1 MIPAASTFATANA
14 ASRKQPIFLL
24 TIAGYS
30 RVFSNNPSYGTDFLI
45 EAISDLSTTVSDLD
59 GGADQRTLTV
69 TVQDG
74 TQASPGLITA
84 DFPGFTF
91 EGKKATLSTGFSGMS
106 SSDFVPIFTGVIDT
120 VASSNSNLC
129 YDFNITDDLLWT
141 TQVIFSVGD
150 SGLATDTN
158 NPKTINAHPLDLLV
172 SIITNELNRSSL
184 EYNRSNILAY
194 RDTVFAGLQFNFEI
208 TSPPQAQ
215 DFIEQQI
222 MQPLGGY
229 LFTNY
234 LGQLDVHFPGPQIGP
249 AIEGGCCVG
258 CFTNGGGVIVGTP
271 FLVGFGCSVV
281 APAGATQLQIGMAD
295 TYYGDNVGLGWFYA
309 VYDDTTSTT
318 LSGSFHTGA
327 NEEPWDPGVNPS
339 FSFTNG
345 GATAPPTLAVTAGHV
360 IRLVYTSGSASIGP
374 GGSLAGPLGPGGL
387 GVNSSSP
394 AWYCYSPTPLQSVF
408 AITEDN
414 TIGPPKNDIPA
425 AGQADLINQISIRF
439 DAGSG
444 GGSYG
449 SEYLAKDAASISL
462 YTQYG
467 QHIIQSDGMR
477 SGLQGFSLAAQTA
490 NFLFQRYGNK
500 NLYFDNCFV
509 VDWTGCV
516 LELGDAVAITNRF
529 IPDRKAGVVGIT
541 AKKFEV
547 VGIDHNFN
555 DGTVTLSLLDAGL
568 NLYSAFYIAP
578 AGEADYAS
586 AASYDQGHYMF
597 MCDNTD
603 KYSTGAAGNTL
614 S

>member
-1 MIPAASTFATANA
+1 MIPAASTFTTANA
-14 ASRKQPIFLL
+14 LVRKEPIFLL

-30 RVFSNNPSYGTDFLI
+30 RVFSNKSGYGTDTLI

-91 EGKKATLSTGFSGMS
+91 EGKKATLSTGFKGMS
-106 SSDFVPIFTGVIDT
+106 STDFLPIFTGVIDT
-120 VASSNSNLC
+120 VASSNSNTC

-141 TQVIFSVGD
+141 MQVIFSVGD
-150 SGLATDTN
+150 SGLATDST
-158 NPKTINAHPLDLLV
+158 NPKTINAHPLDLLI
-172 SIITNELNRSSL
+172 SIIKNELNRSSL
-184 EYNRSNILAY
+184 EYNESNILAY
-194 RDTVFAGLQFNFEI
+194 RDTVFAGLQFSFEI

-234 LGQLDVHFPGPQIGP
+234 LGQLDVHFPGPLLGP
-249 AIEGGCCVG
+249 AIEDGSCVG
-258 CFTNGGGVIVGTP
+258 CFTNGSGVIVGTP
-271 FLVGFGCSVV
+271 FLVGFGCSVI
-281 APAGATQLQIGMAD
+281 APPGATQLQIGMAD
-295 TYYGDNVGLGWFYA
+295 TYYGDNVGLGWFYS
-309 VYDDTTSTT
+309 VFDDTASTT
-318 LSGSFHTGA
+318 LSLSFHSGA
-327 NEEPWDPGVNPS
+327 NEEPWDPSINPS

-345 GATAPPTLAVTAGHV
+345 GATAPPTLAVTAGHI
-360 IRLVYTSGSASIGP
+360 IRLVYGGGTASIGF
-374 GGSLAGPLGPGGL
+374 GGLAGPLGPGGL
-387 GVNSSSP
+387 GVTSSSP
-394 AWYCYSPTPLQSVF
+394 AWYCYSPTPVQNVF

-425 AGQADLINQISIRF
+425 AGQAELINQISIRF
-439 DAGSG
+439 DADSG
-444 GGSYG
+444 GGSYH
-449 SEYLAKDAASISL
+449 SEFLANYAPSISL

-477 SGLQGFSLAAQTA
+477 SGLQGFSLAAQTS

-509 VDWTGCV
+509 LDWRASV
-516 LELGDAVAITNRF
+516 LEIGDEVAVTNRF
-529 IPDRKAGVVGIT
+529 IPDRVAGVIGIT

-547 VGIDHNFN
+547 MGVDHNFN
-555 DGTVTLSLLDAGL
+555 DGTVTLSLLDVGL
-568 NLYSAFYIAP
+568 NLYTSVYIAP

-586 AASYDQGHYMF
+586 AAAYDQGHYMF

-603 KYSTGAAGNTL
+603 KYSTGATGNKL